1 MQPDIIQKYNRPVP
15 RYTSYPPANYFAPC
29 SEADYLTMCELSDN
43 ALQNNISFY
52 LHIPF
57 CRHLCHYCGCNS
69 YPMAKPEMVKA
80 YVDALHRE
88 IDLVASHISN
98 DRRISQIHYGG
109 GSPTSI
115 PISMIRELNEHLLSI
130 APTIYR
136 PEIAIECHPGYLTAN
151 DWQQLTECGF
161 TRYSLGIQDLKTDV
175 LTTVNRRPSM
185 VDIGEILQILRSSGA
200 TVNFDFIYGL
210 PLQSADSFRQTID
223 QAASLRP
230 DRLVTFSYA
239 HLPRLFPRQQILDKA
254 GLPSDSEKKLMY
266 EVASQILV
274 AVGYKPIGLDHFVL
288 PDDELAVALD
298 KGQLHRNFQGYCT
311 RRTTAQVYAF
321 GVTAISQLDDGYAQN
336 GRDIAEYID
345 TINSGRLYIQRGYR
359 LTEQEK
365 MVREVI
371 ETLMCN
377 YSLRWSDV
385 ASRMGVS
392 VDEIRKACQYD
403 ETVIGQ
409 MATDG
414 LIIFDADQIIMNS
427 DGRPFVRSVAAA
439 LDPLMKNTDKQF
451 SRPI

>member
-98 DRRISQIHYGG
+98 DRKISQIHYGG

-130 APTIYR
+130 APTIDR

-210 PLQSADSFRQTID
+210 PLQSADSFRQTIE

-274 AVGYKPIGLDHFVL
+274 AAGYKPIGLDHFVL

-414 LIIFDADQIIMNS
+414 LIIFDADQIVMNS

>member
-1 MQPDIIQKYNRPVP
+1 
-15 RYTSYPPANYFAPC
+15 
-29 SEADYLTMCELSDN
+29 
-43 ALQNNISFY
+43 
-52 LHIPF
+52 
-57 CRHLCHYCGCNS
+57 
-69 YPMAKPEMVKA
+69 MAKPEMVKA

-88 IDLVASHISN
+88 IDLVASHISHN
-98 DRRISQIHYGG
+98 RKISQIHYGG

-130 APTIYR
+130 APTIDR

-175 LTTVNRRPSM
+175 LKTVNRRPSQ
-185 VDIGEILQILRSSGA
+185 VDISEILQILRSSGA

-210 PLQSADSFRQTID
+210 PLQSADSFRQTIE

-239 HLPRLFPRQQILDKA
+239 HLPRLFPRQQILDKV

-274 AVGYKPIGLDHFVL
+274 AAGYKPIGLDHFVL

-365 MVREVI
+365 LVREVI

-377 YSLRWSDV
+377 YSMRWSDV

>member
-98 DRRISQIHYGG
+98 DRKISQIHYGG

-130 APTIYR
+130 APTIDR

-175 LTTVNRRPSM
+175 LKMVNRRPSM

-210 PLQSADSFRQTID
+210 PLQSADSFRQTIE

-274 AVGYKPIGLDHFVL
+274 AAGYKPIGLDHFVL

-414 LIIFDADQIIMNS
+414 LIIFDADQIVMNS

>member
-80 YVDALHRE
+80 YVEALHRE

-98 DRRISQIHYGG
+98 DRKISQIHYGG

-130 APTIYR
+130 APTIDR

-175 LTTVNRRPSM
+175 LKTVNRRPSM

-210 PLQSADSFRQTID
+210 PLQSADSFRQTIE

-239 HLPRLFPRQQILDKA
+239 HLPRLFPRQQILDKV

-274 AVGYKPIGLDHFVL
+274 AAGYKPIGLDHFVL

-392 VDEIRKACQYD
+392 VDEIRKTCQYD

>member
-1 MQPDIIQKYNRPVP
+1 
-15 RYTSYPPANYFAPC
+15 
-29 SEADYLTMCELSDN
+29 
-43 ALQNNISFY
+43 
-52 LHIPF
+52 
-57 CRHLCHYCGCNS
+57 
-69 YPMAKPEMVKA
+69 MAKPEMVKA

-98 DRRISQIHYGG
+98 DRKISQIHYGG

-130 APTIYR
+130 APTIDR

-175 LTTVNRRPSM
+175 LKTVNRRPSM

-210 PLQSADSFRQTID
+210 PLQSADSFRQTIE

-239 HLPRLFPRQQILDKA
+239 HLPRLFPRQQILDKV

-266 EVASQILV
+266 EVASQVLV
-274 AVGYKPIGLDHFVL
+274 AAGYKPIGLDHFVL
-288 PDDELAVALD
+288 PEDELAVALD

-336 GRDIAEYID
+336 GRDISEYID
-345 TINSGRLYIQRGYR
+345 TINNGRLYIQRGYR

-377 YSLRWSDV
+377 YSLRWNDL

-392 VDEIRKACQYD
+392 VEEIRNACQYD
-403 ETVIGQ
+403 EAIIDE

-414 LIIFDADQIIMNS
+414 LLSLDADQIMMNS
-427 DGRPFVRSVAAA
+427 DGRPFVRCVAAA
-439 LDPLMKNTDKQF
+439 LDPLMKNSDKQF

>member
-29 SEADYLTMCELSDN
+29 SEADYLTMCELSDK
-43 ALQNNISFY
+43 ARKNNISFY

-80 YVDALHRE
+80 YVEALHRE

-98 DRRISQIHYGG
+98 DRKISQIHYGG

-130 APTIYR
+130 APTIDR

-175 LTTVNRRPSM
+175 LKTVNRRPSM

-210 PLQSADSFRQTID
+210 PLQSADSFRQTIE

-239 HLPRLFPRQQILDKA
+239 HLPRLFPRQQILDKV

-274 AVGYKPIGLDHFVL
+274 AAGYKPIGLDHFVL

-365 MVREVI
+365 LVREVI

-385 ASRMGVS
+385 ASRMGVR

>member
-29 SEADYLTMCELSDN
+29 SEADYLTMCELSDK
-43 ALQNNISFY
+43 ARQNNISFY

-69 YPMAKPEMVKA
+69 YPMAKLEMVKA
-80 YVDALHRE
+80 YVEALHRE
-88 IDLVASHISN
+88 IDLVASHISRN
-98 DRRISQIHYGG
+98 RKISQIHYGG

-130 APTIYR
+130 APTIDR

-151 DWQQLTECGF
+151 DWHELTECGF

-175 LTTVNRRPSM
+175 LKTVNRRPSL

-210 PLQSADSFRQTID
+210 PLQSADSFRQTIE

-239 HLPRLFPRQQILDKA
+239 HLPRMFPRQQILDKA

-266 EVASQILV
+266 EVASQVLV
-274 AVGYKPIGLDHFVL
+274 AAGYKPIGLDHFVL
-288 PDDELAVALD
+288 PEDELAVALD

-336 GRDIAEYID
+336 GRNISEYID
-345 TINSGRLYIQRGYR
+345 TINNGRLYIQRGYR

-365 MVREVI
+365 MVREVV

>member
-43 ALQNNISFY
+43 ARQNNISFY

-80 YVDALHRE
+80 YVEALHRE
-88 IDLVASHISN
+88 IDLVASHISRN
-98 DRRISQIHYGG
+98 RKISQIHYGG

-130 APTIYR
+130 APTIDR

-151 DWQQLTECGF
+151 DWHELTECGF

-175 LTTVNRRPSM
+175 LKTVNRRPSM

-210 PLQSADSFRQTID
+210 PLQSADSFRQTIE

-239 HLPRLFPRQQILDKA
+239 HLPRLFPRQQILDKV

-274 AVGYKPIGLDHFVL
+274 AAGYKPIGLDHFVL

-336 GRDIAEYID
+336 GRNISEYID
-345 TINSGRLYIQRGYR
+345 TINNGRLYIQRGYR

-377 YSLRWSDV
+377 YSLRWNDL

>member
-1 MQPDIIQKYNRPVP
+1 
-15 RYTSYPPANYFAPC
+15 
-29 SEADYLTMCELSDN
+29 
-43 ALQNNISFY
+43 
-52 LHIPF
+52 
-57 CRHLCHYCGCNS
+57 
-69 YPMAKPEMVKA
+69 MAKPEMVKA
-80 YVDALHRE
+80 YVEALHRE

-98 DRRISQIHYGG
+98 DRKISQIHYGG

-130 APTIYR
+130 APTIDR

-175 LTTVNRRPSM
+175 LKTVNRRPSM

-210 PLQSADSFRQTID
+210 PLQSADSFRQTIE

-239 HLPRLFPRQQILDKA
+239 HLPRLFPRQQILDKV

-274 AVGYKPIGLDHFVL
+274 AAGYKPIGLDHFVL

-365 MVREVI
+365 LVREVI

-385 ASRMGVS
+385 ASRMGVR

>member
-29 SEADYLTMCELSDN
+29 SEADYLTMCELSDKVR
-43 ALQNNISFY
+43 QNNISFY

-69 YPMAKPEMVKA
+69 YPMAKPDMVKT
-80 YVDALHRE
+80 YVEALHRE
-88 IDLVASHISN
+88 IDLVASHISHN
-98 DRRISQIHYGG
+98 RKISQIHYGG

-115 PISMIRELNEHLLSI
+115 PISMIRELNEHLLSV
-130 APTIYR
+130 APVIDR

-151 DWQQLTECGF
+151 NWQQLTECGF

-175 LTTVNRRPSM
+175 LKTVNRRPSL
-185 VDIGEILQILRSSGA
+185 VDISEILLILRSSGA

-210 PLQSADSFRQTID
+210 PLQTADSFRQTIE
-223 QAASLRP
+223 QASSLRP

-239 HLPRLFPRQQILDKA
+239 HLPRLFPRQQILDKV

-266 EVASQILV
+266 EVAAQVLV
-274 AVGYKPIGLDHFVL
+274 AAGYKPIGLDHFVL

-321 GVTAISQLDDGYAQN
+321 GVTAISQLNDGYAQN

-345 TINSGRLYIQRGYR
+345 TINSGRLYVQRGYR

-365 MVREVI
+365 LVREVI

-392 VDEIRKACQYD
+392 VDEIRMACQYD

-414 LIIFDADQIIMNS
+414 LISFDTDQIIMNS

>member
-43 ALQNNISFY
+43 ARQNNISFY

-80 YVDALHRE
+80 YVEALHRE
-88 IDLVASHISN
+88 IDLVASHISRN
-98 DRRISQIHYGG
+98 RKISQIHYGG

-130 APTIYR
+130 APTIDR

-175 LTTVNRRPSM
+175 LKTVNRRPSM

-210 PLQSADSFRQTID
+210 PLQSADSFRQTIE

-239 HLPRLFPRQQILDKA
+239 HLPRLFPRQQILDKV

-274 AVGYKPIGLDHFVL
+274 AAGYKPIGLDHFVL

>member
-29 SEADYLTMCELSDN
+29 SEADYLTMCELSDK
-43 ALQNNISFY
+43 ARQNNISFY

-69 YPMAKPEMVKA
+69 YPMAKLEMVKA
-80 YVDALHRE
+80 YVEALHRE
-88 IDLVASHISN
+88 IDLVASHISRN
-98 DRRISQIHYGG
+98 RKISQIHYGG

-130 APTIYR
+130 APTIDR

-151 DWQQLTECGF
+151 DWHELTECGF

-175 LTTVNRRPSM
+175 LKTVNRRPSL

-210 PLQSADSFRQTID
+210 PLQSADSFRQTIE

-239 HLPRLFPRQQILDKA
+239 HLPRLFPRQQILDKV

-274 AVGYKPIGLDHFVL
+274 AAGYKPIGLDHFVL

-336 GRDIAEYID
+336 GRNISEYID
-345 TINSGRLYIQRGYR
+345 TINNGRLYIQRGYR

>member
-29 SEADYLTMCELSDN
+29 SEADYLTMCELSDK
-43 ALQNNISFY
+43 ARQNNISFY

-69 YPMAKPEMVKA
+69 YPMAKLEMVKA
-80 YVDALHRE
+80 YVEALHRE
-88 IDLVASHISN
+88 IDLVASHISRN
-98 DRRISQIHYGG
+98 RKISQIHYGG

-130 APTIYR
+130 APTIDR

-151 DWQQLTECGF
+151 DWHELTECGF

-175 LTTVNRRPSM
+175 LKTVNRRPSL

-210 PLQSADSFRQTID
+210 PLQSADSFRQTIE

-266 EVASQILV
+266 EVASQVLV
-274 AVGYKPIGLDHFVL
+274 AAGYKPIGLDHFVL
-288 PDDELAVALD
+288 PEDELAVALD

-336 GRDIAEYID
+336 GRNISEYID
-345 TINSGRLYIQRGYR
+345 TINNGRLYIQRGYR

-365 MVREVI
+365 MVREVV

>member
-29 SEADYLTMCELSDN
+29 SEADYLTMCELSDK
-43 ALQNNISFY
+43 ARQNNISFY

-69 YPMAKPEMVKA
+69 YPMAKLEMVKA
-80 YVDALHRE
+80 YVEALHRE
-88 IDLVASHISN
+88 IDLVASHISRN
-98 DRRISQIHYGG
+98 RKISQIHYGG

-130 APTIYR
+130 APTIDR

-151 DWQQLTECGF
+151 DWHELTECGF

-175 LTTVNRRPSM
+175 LKTVNRRPSL

-210 PLQSADSFRQTID
+210 PLQSADSFRQTIE

-266 EVASQILV
+266 EVASQVLV
-274 AVGYKPIGLDHFVL
+274 AAGYKPIGLDHFVL
-288 PDDELAVALD
+288 PEDELAVALD

-336 GRDIAEYID
+336 GRNISEYID
-345 TINSGRLYIQRGYR
+345 TINNGRLYIQRGYR

>member
-1 MQPDIIQKYNRPVP
+1 
-15 RYTSYPPANYFAPC
+15 
-29 SEADYLTMCELSDN
+29 
-43 ALQNNISFY
+43 
-52 LHIPF
+52 
-57 CRHLCHYCGCNS
+57 
-69 YPMAKPEMVKA
+69 MAKPEMVKA
-80 YVDALHRE
+80 YVEALHRE
-88 IDLVASHISN
+88 IDLVASHISRN
-98 DRRISQIHYGG
+98 RKISQIHYGG

-130 APTIYR
+130 APTIDR

-175 LTTVNRRPSM
+175 LKTVNRRPSM

-210 PLQSADSFRQTID
+210 PLQSADSFRQTIE

-239 HLPRLFPRQQILDKA
+239 HLPRLFPRQQILDKV

-274 AVGYKPIGLDHFVL
+274 AAGYKPIGLDHFVL

>member
-15 RYTSYPPANYFAPC
+15 RYTSYPPASYFAPC
-29 SEADYLTMCELSDN
+29 SEADYLTMCELSDE
-43 ALQNNISFY
+43 ARQNNISFY

-80 YVDALHRE
+80 YVDALHHE
-88 IDLVASHISN
+88 IDLVASHISHN
-98 DRRISQIHYGG
+98 RKISQIHYGG

-115 PISMIRELNEHLLSI
+115 PISMIHELNEHLLSI
-130 APTIYR
+130 APTIDR

-175 LTTVNRRPSM
+175 LKTVNRRPSL
-185 VDIGEILQILRSSGA
+185 VDIGEILRILRSSGA

-210 PLQSADSFRQTID
+210 PLQTADSFRQTIE
-223 QAASLRP
+223 QAAILRP

-274 AVGYKPIGLDHFVL
+274 AAGYKPIGLDHFVL

-392 VDEIRKACQYD
+392 VDEIRKTCQYD